1 MRPIWFCGA
10 IMNVEDIKNFT
21 LTLNGARY
29 DYPFENDFATFVM
42 RHAASKKW
50 FGIYLSA
57 PVKSLLKDCI
67 GEKRDALFHM
77 LSGKDS
83 IVVLNLKCDP
93 FLAAVL
99 SLNYRGVLPAYHM
112 NKKHWISVLPDADID
127 DEHIKQLI
135 VLSYDITAANR
146 DKRSD

>member
-21 LTLNGARY
+21 LTLDGARY

-112 NKKHWISVLPDADID
+112 NKKHWITIILDGSVSLDVIKEKID
-127 DEHIKQLI
+127 ESY
-135 VLSYDITAANR
+135 VLA
-146 DKRSD
+146 KKKK